1 MKLWSWPKYLPPV
14 GFHKL
19 GGNNKAISIP
29 QHHPLP
35 EPLHLTFVFR
45 NILQSLFYFPLF
57 ISNLDIS
64 KTLLEVVELNC
75 VLLEVVNL
83 ILNGL
88 NFIYIKVICIN
99 YFIYFGIFNT
109 RPCIVNARF
118 ISVY

>member
-1 MKLWSWPKYLPPV
+1 M
-14 GFHKL
+14 GFHIL

-29 QHHPLP
+29 QQHPP
-35 EPLHLTFVFR
+35 PGPPHLTFVFR
-45 NILQSLFYFPLF
+45 NILQGLFYFPRF

-64 KTLLEVVELNC
+64 KTLLEMVELNC
-75 VLLEVVNL
+75 LLLEVVNL
-83 ILNGL
+83 NLNGL

-118 ISVY
+118 ISVC